1 MFDIINFA
9 HSEFPAFY
17 GADPNARAGVV
28 ISGSNTTAI
37 PNANY
42 GQEFTR
48 AQTYRGLVEG
58 VSYVM
63 AMEHAPAIRL
73 TVLVLLNREFDPT

>member
-1 MFDIINFA
+1 MVIVG
-9 HSEFPAFY
+9 SSTTSV
-17 GADPNARAGVV
+17 PNAG
-28 ISGSNTTAI
+28 
-37 PNANY
+37 Y
-42 GQEFTR
+42 GQELTR

-58 VSYVM
+58 LSYVM

>member
-1 MFDIINFA
+1 MFDVITFA

-17 GADPNARAGVV
+17 GTDPNARPGVV
-28 ISGSNTTAI
+28 ISGSNTTPV
-37 PNANY
+37 PNAGY
-42 GQEFTR
+42 GQELTR

-58 VSYVM
+58 ISYVM